1 MVNWF
6 NTWSKGIV
14 GAVIIATLMEMIIP
28 NNNSKKYIKILLGI
42 FIVYTIISPI
52 IDFFSKE
59 NINEYI
65 DFDKYIEASSNAIS
79 DEKKEVNSNYNAV
92 QNIYIKGIQNDIR
105 AKLKTKGY
113 IADEINVQISEDGS
127 YNIELIKI
135 NISEKNETNN
145 ENNVRSIIDN
155 IRAVVINI
163 DGGNEQ
169 NQIIDEN
176 DKHII
181 KQYLNSQYNVGEE
194 KIQVS

>member
-59 NINEYI
+59 NINDYI
-65 DFDKYIEASSNAIS
+65 DFDKYIEASSNAIH
-79 DEKKEVNSNYNAV
+79 DEKKEVNGNYNAV

-135 NISEKNETNN
+135 NISEKTETNN

-163 DGGNEQ
+163 EGGNEQ